1 MMVLK
6 ILIADDSSVTRECI
20 KDWLAPEKELKVI
33 GEAKDGRE
41 AFEMTKALSPN
52 LVIMDV
58 MMPNMNGLEA
68 TEQIMAYCPTP
79 VLIFSSV
86 ANDREM
92 NIVFE
97 AISRGAL
104 DVLAKPDKSEDSVK
118 NVRQELVKKVKFL
131 SKVPVIHHPLAKL
144 RMRKS
149 PDLKDQGRGQTETLP
164 AGQFAILGIG
174 ASTGGPQA
182 LSLMLSAFPKDF
194 PRPVVVVQHIADAFV
209 EGLAR
214 WLTGLTKLHVKVAD
228 DKEELKAGKVYI
240 APSDSHMLV
249 KNNRVILS
257 NSNPVNNCRP
267 AVDIL
272 FDSLA
277 QNYGAGA
284 YAVLLTGMGAD
295 GARGM
300 KAIREKGG
308 HTVAQDQESSIIFG
322 MPGSAIELGGVDEVV
337 ALDKIPTKIFQA
349 FGLNDQGGHK

>member
-1 MMVLK
+1 MMIRV
-6 ILIADDSSVTRECI
+6 LIADDSPVTRECV
-20 KDWLAPEKELKVI
+20 KDWLSAEKDLKVI
-33 GEAKDGRE
+33 GEAEDGRE
-41 AFEMTKALSPN
+41 ALEMTKSLSPD

-68 TEQIMAYCPTP
+68 TEQIMAFCPIP

-118 NVRQELVKKVKFL
+118 RVRQELIKKVKLL

-144 RMRKS
+144 RMRK
-149 PDLKDQGRGQTETLP
+149 PVAAQTKPAEPEAVP
-164 AGQFAILGIG
+164 AGRFAILGIG

-194 PRPVVVVQHIADAFV
+194 PRPIVVVQHIADAFV

-214 WLTGLTKLHVKVAD
+214 WLTGLTKLTVKVALEGED
-228 DKEELKAGKVYI
+228 LRPGRVYL
-240 APSDSHMLV
+240 APSDRHMLV
-249 KNNRVILS
+249 RNNHVELS
-257 NSNPVNNCRP
+257 GSEPVNNCRP
-267 AVDIL
+267 AVDVL
-272 FDSLA
+272 FQSLA
-277 QNYGAGA
+277 TNYGQSAF
-284 YAVLLTGMGAD
+284 AVLLTGMGAD

-300 KAIREKGG
+300 KQVREKGG

-322 MPGSAIELGGVDEVV
+322 MPASAIELGGVDEVV
-337 ALDKIPTKIFQA
+337 ALDKIPHKIFSA
-349 FGLNDQGGHK
+349 FGLTNQGGHR

>member
-1 MMVLK
+1 MMQK
-6 ILIADDSSVTRECI
+6 ILIADDSQVTRECI
-20 KDWLAPEKELKVI
+20 KDWLAPEKELKVV

-41 AFEMTKALSPN
+41 AFEMTKSLSPN

-118 NVRQELVKKVKFL
+118 QVRQELIKKVKFL
-131 SKVPVIHHPLAKL
+131 SKVPVIHHPMARL
-144 RMRKS
+144 RARKKVAAEAS
-149 PDLKDQGRGQTETLP
+149 TEARTGVFP
-164 AGQFAILGIG
+164 EGQFAILGIG

-182 LSLMLSAFPKDF
+182 LSLLLSVFPKDF
-194 PRPVVVVQHIADAFV
+194 PRPIVVVQHIADAFV
-209 EGLAR
+209 EGLAK
-214 WLTGLTKLHVKVAD
+214 WLTGLTGLAVKVAAEN
-228 DKEELKAGKVYI
+228 EELKPGKVYI
-240 APSDSHMLV
+240 APSDYHMLI
-249 KNNRVILS
+249 KKNRVELS
-257 NSNPVNNCRP
+257 RSEPVNNCRP

-272 FDSLA
+272 FNSLA
-277 QNYGAGA
+277 QNYGPGA

-295 GARGM
+295 GAKGM

-308 HTVAQDQESSIIFG
+308 RTVAQDQESSIIFG
-322 MPGSAIELGGVDEVV
+322 MPGSAIELGGVDEVA
-337 ALDKIPTKIFQA
+337 ALDKIPGKIFQA
-349 FGLNDQGGHK
+349 FGISNQGGRR